1 MRVQSALELE
11 DNRTLFK
18 SASMNAFASTIG
30 FIAAT
35 LTTIAFVPQVIKVWR
50 SRSARDVSLGMYVL
64 FTTGVAVWL
73 LYGFLISSWPVILAN
88 AITLVLAIAV
98 IVMKL
103 RFDGR

>member
-1 MRVQSALELE
+1 M
-11 DNRTLFK
+11 NFY
-18 SASMNAFASTIG
+18 ASIIG
-30 FIAAT
+30 FVAAT

-50 SRSARDVSLGMYVL
+50 SRSARDVSLGMYIL
-64 FTTGVAVWL
+64 FSTGVAVWL

-88 AITLVLAIAV
+88 AITLMLAIAV